1 MLAPVNDETVPG
13 RPETVAG
20 QAIALS
26 FFRFGGAANRLWAFS
41 QMQFSRAAF
50 NRTPGIGF
58 AKMFGSGTG
67 EGFTPIPNFGV
78 YALMGTWD
86 GLAEA
91 RRAIAGSAVYDRYRS
106 HAAEHWT
113 VYIQAVSSRGVW
125 DADEPFDIVPAG
137 EPPLPMAVLTRATV
151 KPRHAV
157 SFWRWAP
164 DISTTVREETHM
176 LFKIGIGE
184 VPWLQQVTFS
194 IWDDVQAMKDF
205 AYRSR
210 FHSAA
215 IKQVR
220 RNGWFR
226 EELYARFRVLG
237 FEGRWGGR
245 DPLPADLKLPVEHA

>member
-1 MLAPVNDETVPG
+1 MLAPVTENQGPI
-13 RPETVAG
+13 RPEVPSG

-26 FFRFGGAANRLWAFS
+26 FFRFGRTADRLWAFS
-41 QMQFSRAAF
+41 QMQFSRGPF

-67 EGFTPIPNFGV
+67 EGFTPVPNFGV

-86 GLAEA
+86 SLVQA
-91 RRAIAGSAVYDRYRS
+91 REAIAQSAVYGRYRD
-106 HAAEHWT
+106 HAAESWT
-113 VYIQAVSSRGVW
+113 VYIQAISSRGVW
-125 DADEPFDIVPAG
+125 DGDSPFDVVPAG

-205 AYRSR
+205 AYSSQ

-215 IKQVR
+215 IKEVR

-237 FEGRWGGR
+237 FEGQWDGR
-245 DPLPADLKLPVEHA
+245 EPLPAELQLR